1 MSFGRRL
8 ARRRLDHAI
17 TPTTFV
23 ATALGVELLRVSW
36 SFVVAGE
43 VLVRAGDPEE
53 VFEARSDLLEV

>member
-1 MSFGRRL
+1 V
-8 ARRRLDHAI
+8 
-17 TPTTFV
+17 P
-23 ATALGVELLRVSW
+23 W